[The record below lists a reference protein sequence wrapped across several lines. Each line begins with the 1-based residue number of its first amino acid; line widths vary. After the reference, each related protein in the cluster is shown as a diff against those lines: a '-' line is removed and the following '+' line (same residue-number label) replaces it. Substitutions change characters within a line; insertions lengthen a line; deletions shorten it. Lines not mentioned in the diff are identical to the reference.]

1 MECRGKIRAEFGK
14 NTYRKLGSKT
24 KQLRKTYF

>member
-14 NTYRKLGSKT
+14 NTYRKLDLKI
-24 KQLRKTYF
+24 KQLWKTYF